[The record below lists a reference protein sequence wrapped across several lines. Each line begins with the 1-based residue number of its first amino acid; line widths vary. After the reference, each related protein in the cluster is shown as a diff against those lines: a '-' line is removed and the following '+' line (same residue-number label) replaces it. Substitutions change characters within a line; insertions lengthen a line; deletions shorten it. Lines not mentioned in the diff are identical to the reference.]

1 MLLGG
6 DSSLDLEKVVFQAF
20 YFLTSFALAGFHV
33 DLCAFHGIHVFRSHC
48 VISRPKRI
56 LTEPHAVCQPV
67 VNSDL
72 QGLARVSWTRER
84 FLRLARRRSAFR
96 NDVLGKITCNQNPQK
111 KPNIKKAGV
120 LLEINF
126 HFFGMPASTPLV
138 SSGLQRSS
146 QARFANCWCQV
157 HVALVPQALKF
168 QRPSLGL
175 WLADFGRELMKFQN
189 WPPPILFL
197 GLLCCFLFFFF
208 FWGGGGRVNFR
219 EPS

>member
-1 MLLGG
+1 M
-6 DSSLDLEKVVFQAF
+6 
-20 YFLTSFALAGFHV
+20 
-33 DLCAFHGIHVFRSHC
+33 
-48 VISRPKRI
+48 ISRPKEI

-72 QGLARVSWTRER
+72 QGPAQDTRER
-84 FLRLARRRSAFR
+84 FLRLARRRPAFR

-189 WPPPILFL
+189 WRPPILFL
-197 GLLCCFLFFFF
+197 GLLCCFFFF
-208 FWGGGGRVNFR
+208 GGGGRVNFR
-219 EPS
+219 ELA

>member
-1 MLLGG
+1 MR
-6 DSSLDLEKVVFQAF
+6 QR
-20 YFLTSFALAGFHV
+20 LTSLSASWNGMRRQNGLRDMFHF
-33 DLCAFHGIHVFRSHC
+33 DC
-48 VISRPKRI
+48 
-56 LTEPHAVCQPV
+56 
-67 VNSDL
+67 
-72 QGLARVSWTRER
+72 
-84 FLRLARRRSAFR
+84 LRAHNCKL
-96 NDVLGKITCNQNPQK
+96 LPW
-111 KPNIKKAGV
+111 PKAGV

-189 WPPPILFL
+189 WRPPILFL
-197 GLLCCFLFFFF
+197 GLLCFFLLF
-208 FWGGGGRVNFR
+208 FWGGGGA
-219 EPS
+219 

>member
-1 MLLGG
+1 M
-6 DSSLDLEKVVFQAF
+6 
-20 YFLTSFALAGFHV
+20 
-33 DLCAFHGIHVFRSHC
+33 R
-48 VISRPKRI
+48 ISRNPGFSQPLSDFTAKRNPDRTPRS
-56 LTEPHAVCQPV
+56 LSAGGQFRPARAC
-67 VNSDL
+67 
-72 QGLARVSWTRER
+72 ARVLDTRER

-146 QARFANCWCQV
+146 QARFTNCWCQV

-175 WLADFGRELMKFQN
+175 WLADFGRELMKFQD
-189 WPPPILFL
+189 WRPPILFL
-197 GLLCCFLFFFF
+197 GLLCFFFVLFFFF
-208 FWGGGGRVNFR
+208 GGGGGRVNFR
-219 EPS
+219 ELA